1 LSAPSFVVPKK
12 LTLSGNTTGA
22 KKQFMHPISALLCET
37 YDRLVAAGEVQ
48 FPLYEKQRTAIDTM
62 VKTVNASYFG
72 IVRFPT
78 PERRAVAYLC
88 YIIKNHPVTDGNK
101 RLAILWF
108 EVYCEVQRLRPRQDV
123 ALDLLAIAI
132 EKTGATMEV
141 LLDSAYQILF

>member
-1 LSAPSFVVPKK
+1 
-12 LTLSGNTTGA
+12 
-22 KKQFMHPISALLCET
+22 
-37 YDRLVAAGEVQ
+37 
-48 FPLYEKQRTAIDTM
+48 LYEKQRAAIDTI

-101 RLAILWF
+101 RLAVLWF
-108 EVYCEVQRLRPRQDV
+108 EVYCEVQGLHPRPDV
-123 ALDLLAIAI
+123 PLDQLAIAI
-132 EKTGATMEV
+132 EKTVVTMEE